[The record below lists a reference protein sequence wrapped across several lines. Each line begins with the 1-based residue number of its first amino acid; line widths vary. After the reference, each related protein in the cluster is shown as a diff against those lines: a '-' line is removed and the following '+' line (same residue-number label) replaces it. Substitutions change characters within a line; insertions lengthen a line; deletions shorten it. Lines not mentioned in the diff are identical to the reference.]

1 MVFLLQMDVAKMTID
16 ENAVFKS
23 GFYYTLIGENS
34 RKKMDSQT
42 KS

>member
-16 ENAVFKS
+16 EKQFLKADFIIHLLVK
-23 GFYYTLIGENS
+23 IAE
-34 RKKMDSQT
+34 KKMDSQT